1 MSEVLKGLFSA
12 FTPLVLKLIMDWQQR
27 NNTTRIPTLEEL
39 TTDFQSTIDGYLAEG
54 QAWRDA
60 HPNA

>member
-1 MSEVLKGLFSA
+1 
-12 FTPLVLKLIMDWQQR
+12 LVLKLIMDWQQR